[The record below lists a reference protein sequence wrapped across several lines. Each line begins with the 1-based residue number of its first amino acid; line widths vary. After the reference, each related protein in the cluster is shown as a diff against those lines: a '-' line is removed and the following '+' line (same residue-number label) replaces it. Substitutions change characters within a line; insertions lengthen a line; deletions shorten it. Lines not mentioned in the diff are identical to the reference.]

1 MKKRAMR
8 YSGLGLALLLPCLTL
23 PSRALACVVGTGTG
37 ASCTESTLNACL
49 PGGAGFTGTVSFNT
63 GSACSITVTTTKTIS
78 ASTTI
83 DGTNGGHGVT
93 INGGGSIQIFSVNT
107 GVNFTVQNLTIAN
120 GNTASYGGGIFN
132 NGGTLTVAN
141 STFAGNSAGG
151 AAGGIFNNA
160 AGGTLTVTNST
171 FSGNSAGYNGGGI
184 VNNGGT
190 LTVTN
195 STFSG
200 NSALSGGGI
209 YSGSG
214 TVTVIN
220 TIIVNSTSGGNC
232 YGTITNGGHNIE
244 DGTTC
249 GWGSGSGSL
258 SSTNPRL
265 DPAGLANNGGPTQ
278 TFALCTAT
286 NVPTSGCVVSPAI
299 NAGNQTVCA
308 ASPVSGKDQRGYYRP
323 GTSAT
328 NCSIGAFEANSAAT
342 NYPKPPSRPKA
353 SR

>member
-93 INGGGSIQIFSVNT
+93 ISGGNSVGVFSVNT

-120 GNTASYGGGIFN
+120 GNNAVYGGGIF
-132 NGGTLTVAN
+132 
-141 STFAGNSAGG
+141 
-151 AAGGIFNNA
+151 
-160 AGGTLTVTNST
+160 
-171 FSGNSAGYNGGGI
+171 
-184 VNNGGT
+184 NNGGT

-200 NSALSGGGI
+200 NSASNGGSSI
-209 YSGSG
+209 YSSSG
-214 TVTVIN
+214 TVTVTN
-220 TIIVNSTSGGNC
+220 TVIANSTSGGNC
-232 YGTITNGGHNIE
+232 AGTITNGGHNID
-244 DGTTC
+244 DGTSC

-258 SSTNPRL
+258 SSTNPQL
-265 DPAGLANNGGPTQ
+265 DPAGLANNFGSTQ